1 MLSLTNFASEMER
14 ERAKQ
19 RTYDANGAQGTVRL
33 RHRQQ
38 DVRLRQ
44 REVLSPD
51 GRRDHVARQIN
62 ADEAAVIRRIYE
74 LCAAWLGLTRI
85 AKKPNAERVQPP
97 RNHRTGWAPTAILE
111 ILRRPLYRGEI
122 VWGKGQKAMRG
133 GAKALRHPY

>member
-1 MLSLTNFASEMER
+1 M
-14 ERAKQ
+14 
-19 RTYDANGAQGTVRL
+19 
-33 RHRQQ
+33 
-38 DVRLRQ
+38 
-44 REVLSPD
+44 LSPD
-51 GRRDHVARQIN
+51 GRQDHVARQIN

-133 GAKALRHPY
+133 GAKALEHPYCRAVQQAAWVAPAGDRPNPVAVSGPRYDQWIGG